1 MFNINHCFRK
11 NEQILYR
18 EIEGGGVLI
27 DRYRRTMIRLS
38 PVALEIWQLLDGKN
52 SVADIVEALKK
63 IFEVDEEDLKR
74 DVMGFLRDL
83 ARREV
88 VI

>member
-18 EIEGGGVLI
+18 EIEGGAVLI
-27 DRYRRTMIRLS
+27 DRYRRTMMRLS
-38 PVALEIWQLLDGKN
+38 SVALEIWQLLDGKR
-52 SVADIVEALKK
+52 SVADIIKALKEV
-63 IFEVDEEDLKR
+63 FEVDEEDLKK
-74 DVMGFLRDL
+74 DVIGFIKDL